1 MVKMRTPAVWTAG
14 KHRGLFVLLLIRTN
28 WQLRSLRKPRC
39 VICLARCVLCL
50 ACPKIEPNQER
61 VNYELAST
69 IFQNFN
75 VWTAW

>member
-39 VICLARCVLCL
+39 VICLA
-50 ACPKIEPNQER
+50 CPKIEPYQER
-61 VNYELAST
+61 VNSELVST
-69 IFQNFN
+69 IFQNFS
-75 VWTAW
+75 VWTAC